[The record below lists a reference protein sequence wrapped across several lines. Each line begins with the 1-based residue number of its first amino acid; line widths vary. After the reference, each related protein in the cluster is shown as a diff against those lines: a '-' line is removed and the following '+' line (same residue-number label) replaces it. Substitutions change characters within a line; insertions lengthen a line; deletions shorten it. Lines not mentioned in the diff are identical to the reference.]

1 MTTIYK
7 QQDNSLAEAIY
18 TIVNLYC
25 NMILLHHTNA
35 RGNSTSTEKKRKK
48 KEISVISTAARIL
61 KLFVHVVFIAKL
73 SDSQTAS
80 I

>member
-18 TIVNLYC
+18 TIVNLCC
-25 NMILLHHTNA
+25 NTIFLHHTNA
-35 RGNSTSTEKKRKK
+35 RGNSTSKKKK

-73 SDSQTAS
+73 SDSQAAT